1 MENFSA
7 GFSWHTLPWKLV
19 KIASM
24 QASLGKI
31 ILKFWKPGAKLFSCF
46 QTAKSVFASHFSHAP
61 EVKNISLSLNVSIK
75 KVF

>member
-1 MENFSA
+1 
-7 GFSWHTLPWKLV
+7 
-19 KIASM
+19 M

-46 QTAKSVFASHFSHAP
+46 QTAKSVFASNFSHAP
-61 EVKNISLSLNVSIK
+61 EVQNISLSLNVSIK